1 MKTFYRIENKK
12 TRRGPYTDSGPIYWD
27 CLKMHDNSGQ
37 HPTPFQEGL
46 WSQAWQDDPKNRLE
60 VCGFE
65 HMEMLLAWFPLDV
78 IEAMQPY
85 SSTYHVASY
94 RVSQEYIRTGVFQS
108 VALKTA
114 LELDQHIDL
123 GNLLTI
129 ARSYFKVES

>member
-1 MKTFYRIENKK
+1 
-12 TRRGPYTDSGPIYWD
+12 
-27 CLKMHDNSGQ
+27 MHDNSGQ

-46 WSQAWQDDPKNRLE
+46 WDTAWEKDSKNRLE